1 MDKVLWVPIG
11 LGILGVLVIVTILLV
26 VWKHKHMFRM
36 QVIDEQRRDD
46 RRESLERSTRYR
58 ELVLMKADEATMSEA
73 TSDVDSMR
81 DLSLS
86 GLFDVDASRL
96 STNVP
101 STEIP

>member
-26 VWKHKHMFRM
+26 IWKHKHMFRK